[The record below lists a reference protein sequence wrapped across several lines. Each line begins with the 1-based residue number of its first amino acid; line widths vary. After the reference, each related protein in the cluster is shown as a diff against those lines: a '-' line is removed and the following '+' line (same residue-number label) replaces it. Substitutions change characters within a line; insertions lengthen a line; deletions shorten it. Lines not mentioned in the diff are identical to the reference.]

1 MNTSYDYNITP
12 TTSSNFFLNLIPNA
26 FSGSLDG
33 LSLYL
38 FFLLLLIGLPV
49 YIYSSNTLSKIFKK
63 AGIKSWIA
71 WVPFYNT
78 WKFFELGNFNG
89 ALSLIA
95 IASVIPTIGDFAVLA
110 STILAILAA
119 NNIGKGFGKKGLFT
133 VLAVLLPFV
142 WLGILAF
149 GKDKWSGK
157 MYQKVSTSSTP
168 PAAPT
173 PPTSTNS

>member
-1 MNTSYDYNITP
+1 MNTDLYTTT
-12 TTSSNFFLNLIPNA
+12 TTSSNLNSEQLLEISMFA
-26 FSGSLDG
+26 GG
-33 LSLYL
+33 LAIALVIVTILL
-38 FFLLLLIGLPV
+38 FV
-49 YIYSSNTLSKIFKK
+49 YSAIALSKIFKK
-63 AGIKSWIA
+63 AGIKGWIA

-89 ALSLIA
+89 ALSLLPLAFFI
-95 IASVIPTIGDFAVLA
+95 IGLIPIIGFIGSFAVAAFGVLAVLA
-110 STILAILAA
+110 T
-119 NNIGKGFGKKGLFT
+119 NNIGKGFGKKETFT
-133 VLAVLLPFV
+133 VLAFLLPFV

-157 MYQKVSTSSTP
+157 MYQKVSTAVTP